1 MLNHMTT
8 TRSFNIF
15 SLIKLLLLLVI
26 GVLLVMLMLLVFIL
40 QSQPTV
46 PPSRTLD
53 NVDMQTIE
61 QLIVDN
67 APEKITSPGERILH
81 LDRTE
86 LNLLTAFAL
95 QTVPALGEMAADV
108 TLSNGSATVDIAAP
122 WHIPRK
128 TVYLNLQAQVRQRS
142 TGLEL
147 FSVRAGDLPIP
158 MTLVRYAIRTT
169 QDRLASAYVN
179 YQEFVDLQQSIRQ
192 ISIEEAAVIIT
203 LDWEPQLITRVQA
216 QAEQLFLS
224 ADDKDRIVVYY
235 QQIADIVNALP
246 ENTRSISLNDLMFPL
261 FFTAAKHV
269 HSGKDAVTENRS
281 LLQALSLYVNETEP
295 SALIGEDSLTNNAR
309 PRRVNVT
316 IQRRTDLAQHFTT
329 SAAITATAG
338 AGVAG
343 ILYNSK
349 EAHDARYRTGFS
361 FSDLTA
367 NMAGAAFGDTS
378 TGSIAA
384 ALQIQQRV
392 TIATEE
398 TDYMPQVTRDNAGMT
413 EQVFSEQYQDRTSE
427 AYLDRV
433 ATIDL
438 EIAALPVYSGAK

>member
-1 MLNHMTT
+1 MTT
-8 TRSFNIF
+8 ARSGYIF
-15 SLIKLLLLLVI
+15 SPAKLLLLLII
-26 GVLLVMLMLLVFIL
+26 GLPVALLLCVVQL
-40 QSQPTV
+40 QPTV

-53 NVDMQTIE
+53 NVDLQTIE

-67 APEKITSPGERILH
+67 APEKITSTGERVLH

-86 LNLLTAFAL
+86 LNLLAAFAL
-95 QTVPALGEMAADV
+95 QTVPRLRDMAADV
-108 TLSNGSATVDIAAP
+108 TLNPGSATVDITAP
-122 WHIPRK
+122 WQIPFK
-128 TVYLNLQAQVRQRS
+128 ASPVETLYLNLQAQVRQGS
-142 TGLEL
+142 EGLEI
-147 FSVRAGDLPIP
+147 FSVRAGNVPIP
-158 MTLVRYAIRTT
+158 MVIVRYAMRTT
-169 QDRLASAYVN
+169 RERLASAYVN
-179 YQEFVDLQQSIRQ
+179 YEEFAYLQQSIRQ
-192 ISIEEAAVIIT
+192 VSFEEAAVVIT

-224 ADDKDRIVVYY
+224 ADDKDRIIIYY

-246 ENTRSISLNDLMFPL
+246 ENTRSISLNKLMFPL
-261 FFTAAKHV
+261 FVTASAHV
-269 HSGKDAVTENRS
+269 SNGNDPVTENKS

-295 SALIGEDSLTNNAR
+295 SELIGEDALSGNAL

-316 IQRRTDLAQHFTT
+316 IQRRADLAQHFTT

-367 NMAGAAFGDTS
+367 NMAGVKLGNTS
-378 TGSIAA
+378 TSSAKD
-384 ALQIQQRV
+384 ALRIQLLV
-392 TIATEE
+392 ANATKE
-398 TDYMPQVTRDNAGMT
+398 TDYMPQVTRDNAGIT
-413 EQVFSEQYQDRTSE
+413 EQVFSEQYRDRTSR

-433 ATIDL
+433 AAIDL
-438 EIAALPVYSGAK
+438 EIASLPIYSAAE